1 MLPFSE
7 TAVAPLTKG
16 QVSYKGKR
24 HCKGSCSKPYAQYF
38 SGALGIGPTRIP
50 LCDES
55 SLISGPTLEI
65 LLIQPIYFY
74 LSPIIFMFHV
84 YLLCYT

>member
-24 HCKGSCSKPYAQYF
+24 HCKGNCSKPYVQLY
-38 SGALGIGPTRIP
+38 SGALGIEPP
-50 LCDES
+50 CDES
-55 SLISGPTLEI
+55 CLISDPTLEI
-65 LLIQPIYFY
+65 ILNHPIYF
-74 LSPIIFMFHV
+74 
-84 YLLCYT
+84 